1 MSTIKNPTRFA
12 ELEYCLQGYFDGKL
26 APVMKQVR
34 DELTHKQLEER
45 GRYQSSLAGVL
56 ASANPYVNN
65 TEFVLKQTG
74 KWNSKTTEDYLAM
87 CNQKIWKDKNIVKD
101 LALLAGEWRNA
112 VVKEIGRSKY
122 DALSKACGEDLAY
135 AYVAQR
141 MEDLMIGKLV
151 KDNTPKS
158 TMDYILRKAAQ
169 NSIWGLQEELMK
181 SPLTAEIE
189 ARGEKAYK
197 PSKTEKFAGRA
208 TASVMDAVTMGGIG
222 SWKSLATL
230 VGSDMALGYVLDSKK
245 GNAEQR
251 KEQVMELSISKGVF
265 GQNGNAFTGFR
276 SQAKKV
282 NATDNGYVK
291 TLNSKFHNKI
301 HIPQKAFTPMAW
313 TDNSLS
319 FLSKKSKIKFPFQ
332 KEQEKRNDP
341 KYKNV
346 PLIVAPGKEDAY
358 LEEKAKHDAA
368 KVAEAERI
376 IKERNETEALQE
388 DAEQQQS
395 EDTQQ
400 EQPERDNSNGWEGLL
415 KNFGL
420 NGFSD
425 IGNNLGY
432 VIAMLPDILV
442 GLFTGKTQSLGLKDN
457 MMPIAAILAG
467 MFVKNPLLKM
477 TLIGMGGTNLLNK
490 AGHEALANKRESNDG
505 NAVSYDNTTSQAVQ
519 YKSYPDEPLNPRIA
533 NPVLQGNCLVATID
547 RVPYT
552 IQLPEHVVGA
562 YQAGALPLN
571 TLANAVL
578 AKSDQMRQMA
588 EHNYGEQ
595 EVRSVRNEAMENAEQ
610 REVIQRSR

>member
-230 VGSDMALGYVLDSKK
+230 VGSDMALGYILDSKK
-245 GNAEQR
+245 GNGEQR
-251 KEQVMELSISKGVF
+251 KEQAMELSISKGVF

-291 TLNSKFHNKI
+291 TLNSKLHNKI

-313 TDNSLS
+313 TDNS
-319 FLSKKSKIKFPFQ
+319 FKFPFQ

-368 KVAEAERI
+368 KIAEAERI

-395 EDTQQ
+395 EETQQ

-477 TLIGMGGTNLLNK
+477 TLIGMGGANLLNK

-588 EHNYGEQ
+588 ERNYGEQ

>member
-230 VGSDMALGYVLDSKK
+230 VGSDMALGYILDSKK
-245 GNAEQR
+245 GNGEQR
-251 KEQVMELSISKGVF
+251 KEQAMELSISKGVF

-291 TLNSKFHNKI
+291 TLNSKLHNKI

-313 TDNSLS
+313 TDNS
-319 FLSKKSKIKFPFQ
+319 FKFPFQ

-368 KVAEAERI
+368 KIAEAERI

-395 EDTQQ
+395 EETQQ

-477 TLIGMGGTNLLNK
+477 TLIGMGGANLLNK

-519 YKSYPDEPLNPRIA
+519 YKSYPDEPLNPRIV

-588 EHNYGEQ
+588 ERNYGEQ
-595 EVRSVRNEAMENAEQ
+595 EVRSVRNEAMENAEC

>member
-1 MSTIKNPTRFA
+1 MNTINNPMRFA
-12 ELEYCLQGYFDGKL
+12 ELEYCLQSYFDGKL
-26 APVMKQVR
+26 VPMMKQVQDTLANKQV
-34 DELTHKQLEER
+34 DEK
-45 GRYQSSLAGVL
+45 GRYQSSLAGIF
-56 ASANPYVNN
+56 ASVNPYADN
-65 TEFVLKQTG
+65 TDYVLKHTG

-87 CNQKIWKDKNIVKD
+87 CNQKIWKDKAIVKD
-101 LALLAGEWRNA
+101 LATIAGEWRNA

-135 AYVAQR
+135 AYIAQR
-141 MEDLMIGKLV
+141 MENLMIGKLV

-169 NSIWGLQEELMK
+169 DSIWGMQEELMK

-197 PSKTEKFAGRA
+197 PSKTEKLAGKA
-208 TASVMDAVTMGGIG
+208 TASVVDAVTMGGIG
-222 SWKSLATL
+222 SWKSLATF
-230 VGSDMALGYVLDSKK
+230 VGSDMALGYALDTKK
-245 GNAEQR
+245 GNTEHR
-251 KEQVMELSISKGVF
+251 KEQAMELSISKGVF
-265 GQNGNAFTGFR
+265 GQSGNAFACFR

-282 NATDNGYVK
+282 NATDNGYLK
-291 TLNSKFHNKI
+291 SINSKLNNKI
-301 HIPQKAFTPMAW
+301 HIPQKAITRMAW
-313 TDNSLS
+313 TDNSY
-319 FLSKKSKIKFPFQ
+319 KFPFLQ
-332 KEQEKRNDP
+332 EQEKRNNT
-341 KYKNV
+341 KYKDV

-358 LEEKAKHDAA
+358 LKDKAKNEAA

-376 IKERNETEALQE
+376 IKEKNEAEALQE

-400 EQPERDNSNGWEGLL
+400 EQPERDNSNGWDGLL

-420 NGFSD
+420 DGFSD

-442 GLFTGKTQSLGLKDN
+442 GMLTGKTQSLGLKDN
-457 MMPIAAILAG
+457 MMPIAAVLAG

-477 TLIGMGGTNLLNK
+477 TLIGMGGANLLNK
-490 AGHEALANKRESNDG
+490 AGHEALANKQEGNVALGSNT
-505 NAVSYDNTTSQAVQ
+505 NAVR
-519 YKSYPDEPLNPRIA
+519 YKSYPDEPLNPRIT

-547 RVPYT
+547 KVPYT

-571 TLANAVL
+571 TLANSIL
-578 AKSDQMRQMA
+578 AKSDQMRQVA
-588 EHNYGEQ
+588 GRSYGEH
-595 EVRSVRNEAMENAEQ
+595 EVRNEAMENAEQ

>member
-1 MSTIKNPTRFA
+1 MNTINNPIRFA
-12 ELEYCLQGYFDGKL
+12 ELEYCLQSYFDGKL
-26 APVMKQVR
+26 VPKMKQVQDTLANKQV
-34 DELTHKQLEER
+34 DEK
-45 GRYQSSLAGVL
+45 GRYQSSLAGIF
-56 ASANPYVNN
+56 ASVNPYADN
-65 TEFVLKQTG
+65 TDYVLKHTG

-87 CNQKIWKDKNIVKD
+87 CNQKIWKDKAIVKD
-101 LALLAGEWRNA
+101 LATIAGEWRNA

-135 AYVAQR
+135 AYIAQR
-141 MEDLMIGKLV
+141 MENLMIGKLV

-169 NSIWGLQEELMK
+169 DSIWGLQEELMK

-197 PSKTEKFAGRA
+197 PSKTEKFAGKA
-208 TASVMDAVTMGGIG
+208 TASVIDAVTMGGIG
-222 SWKSLATL
+222 SWKSLATF
-230 VGSDMALGYVLDSKK
+230 VGSDMALGYALDTKK
-245 GNAEQR
+245 GNTEHR
-251 KEQVMELSISKGVF
+251 KEQAMELSISKGVF
-265 GQNGNAFTGFR
+265 GQSGNAFASFR

-282 NATDNGYVK
+282 NATDNGYLK
-291 TLNSKFHNKI
+291 SINSKLNNKI
-301 HIPQKAFTPMAW
+301 HIPQKAITRMAW
-313 TDNSLS
+313 TDNSY
-319 FLSKKSKIKFPFQ
+319 KFPFLQ
-332 KEQEKRNDP
+332 EQEKRNNP
-341 KYKNV
+341 KYKDV

-358 LEEKAKHDAA
+358 LKDKAKNEAA

-376 IKERNETEALQE
+376 IKEKNEAESLQE

-400 EQPERDNSNGWEGLL
+400 EQPERDNSNGWDGLL

-420 NGFSD
+420 DGFSD

-442 GLFTGKTQSLGLKDN
+442 GMLTGKTQSLGLKDN
-457 MMPIAAILAG
+457 MMPIAAVLAG

-477 TLIGMGGTNLLNK
+477 TLIGMGGANLLNK
-490 AGHEALANKRESNDG
+490 AGHEALANKQEG
-505 NAVSYDNTTSQAVQ
+505 NAALCSNTNAVR
-519 YKSYPDEPLNPRIA
+519 YKSYPDEPLNPRIT

-547 RVPYT
+547 KVPYT

-562 YQAGALPLN
+562 YQTGALPLN
-571 TLANAVL
+571 TLANSILV
-578 AKSDQMRQMA
+578 KSDQMRQVA
-588 EHNYGEQ
+588 GRSYGEH
-595 EVRSVRNEAMENAEQ
+595 EVRNEAMENAEQ

>member
-112 VVKEIGRSKY
+112 MVKEIGRSKY

-208 TASVMDAVTMGGIG
+208 TASVVDAVTMGGIG

-230 VGSDMALGYVLDSKK
+230 VGSDMALGYILDSKK
-245 GNAEQR
+245 GNGEQR
-251 KEQVMELSISKGVF
+251 KEQAMELSISKGVF

-291 TLNSKFHNKI
+291 TLNSKLHNKI

-313 TDNSLS
+313 TDNS
-319 FLSKKSKIKFPFQ
+319 FKFPFQ

-376 IKERNETEALQE
+376 IQEKKEAEAQQTET
-388 DAEQQQS
+388 DEQQQAQS
-395 EDTQQ
+395 EEELQD
-400 EQPERDNSNGWEGLL
+400 QPENDNSNGWEGLL

-477 TLIGMGGTNLLNK
+477 TLIGMGGANLLNK

-505 NAVSYDNTTSQAVQ
+505 NAVSYDNTTAQAVQ

-588 EHNYGEQ
+588 ERNYGEQ
-595 EVRSVRNEAMENAEQ
+595 EVRNMRSEAMENAEQ

>member
-230 VGSDMALGYVLDSKK
+230 VGSDMALGYILDSKK
-245 GNAEQR
+245 GNGEQR
-251 KEQVMELSISKGVF
+251 KEQAMELSISKGVF

-291 TLNSKFHNKI
+291 TLNSKLHNKI

-313 TDNSLS
+313 TDNS
-319 FLSKKSKIKFPFQ
+319 FKFPFQ

-368 KVAEAERI
+368 KIAEAERI

-395 EDTQQ
+395 EETQQ

-477 TLIGMGGTNLLNK
+477 TLIGMGGANLLNK

-519 YKSYPDEPLNPRIA
+519 YKSYPDEPLNPRIV

-562 YQAGALPLN
+562 YQAGSLPLN

-588 EHNYGEQ
+588 ERNYGEQ
-595 EVRSVRNEAMENAEQ
+595 EVRSVRNEAMENAEL

>member
-26 APVMKQVR
+26 ASVMKQVR
-34 DELTHKQLEER
+34 DDLTHKQLEER

-208 TASVMDAVTMGGIG
+208 TALVVDAVTMGGIG

-230 VGSDMALGYVLDSKK
+230 VGSDMALGYILDSKK

-265 GQNGNAFTGFR
+265 GQNGNTFTGFR

-291 TLNSKFHNKI
+291 TLNSKLHNKI

-313 TDNSLS
+313 TDNS
-319 FLSKKSKIKFPFQ
+319 FKFPFQ

-376 IKERNETEALQE
+376 IQEKKDAEAQQTET
-388 DAEQQQS
+388 DEQQQAQS
-395 EDTQQ
+395 EEEQQ
-400 EQPERDNSNGWEGLL
+400 EQPENDNSNGWEGLL

-477 TLIGMGGTNLLNK
+477 TLIGMGGANLLNK
-490 AGHEALANKRESNDG
+490 AGHEALANKQEGNDG
-505 NAVSYDNTTSQAVQ
+505 NAVSYGNTTAQAVQ

-588 EHNYGEQ
+588 ERNYGEQ
-595 EVRSVRNEAMENAEQ
+595 EVRNVRNEAMENAEQ

>member
-230 VGSDMALGYVLDSKK
+230 VGSDMALGYILDSKK
-245 GNAEQR
+245 GNGEQR
-251 KEQVMELSISKGVF
+251 KEQAMELSISKGVF

-291 TLNSKFHNKI
+291 TLNSKLHNKI
-301 HIPQKAFTPMAW
+301 HIPQKAFTHMAW
-313 TDNSLS
+313 TDNS
-319 FLSKKSKIKFPFQ
+319 FKFPFQ

-368 KVAEAERI
+368 KIAEAERI
-376 IKERNETEALQE
+376 IQEKKEAEAQQTET
-388 DAEQQQS
+388 DEQQQVQS
-395 EDTQQ
+395 EEELQD
-400 EQPERDNSNGWEGLL
+400 QPENDNSNGWEGLL

-477 TLIGMGGTNLLNK
+477 TLIGMGGANLLNK
-490 AGHEALANKRESNDG
+490 AGHEALANKQEGNDG
-505 NAVSYDNTTSQAVQ
+505 NAVSYGNTTAQAVQ

-533 NPVLQGNCLVATID
+533 NPVLQGNCLVTTID

-578 AKSDQMRQMA
+578 AKSDQTRQMA
-588 EHNYGEQ
+588 ERNYGEQ
-595 EVRSVRNEAMENAEQ
+595 EVRNVRNEAMENAEL

>member
-1 MSTIKNPTRFA
+1 MNTINNPMRFA
-12 ELEYCLQGYFDGKL
+12 ELEYCLQSYFDGKL
-26 APVMKQVR
+26 VPMMKQVQDTLANKKV
-34 DELTHKQLEER
+34 DEK
-45 GRYQSSLAGVL
+45 GRYQSSLAGIF
-56 ASANPYVNN
+56 ASVNPYADN
-65 TEFVLKQTG
+65 TDYVLKHTG

-87 CNQKIWKDKNIVKD
+87 CNQKIWKDKTIVKD
-101 LALLAGEWRNA
+101 LATIAGEWRNA

-122 DALSKACGEDLAY
+122 EALSKACGEDLAY
-135 AYVAQR
+135 AYIVQR
-141 MEDLMIGKLV
+141 MENLMIGKLV

-169 NSIWGLQEELMK
+169 DSMWGLQEELMK

-197 PSKTEKFAGRA
+197 PSKTEKFAGKA
-208 TASVMDAVTMGGIG
+208 TASVVDAVTMGGIG
-222 SWKSLATL
+222 SWKSLATF
-230 VGSDMALGYVLDSKK
+230 VGSDMALGYALDTKK
-245 GNAEQR
+245 GNTEHR
-251 KEQVMELSISKGVF
+251 KEQAMELSISKGVF
-265 GQNGNAFTGFR
+265 GQSGNAFAGFR

-282 NATDNGYVK
+282 NATDNGYLK
-291 TLNSKFHNKI
+291 SINSKLNNKI
-301 HIPQKAFTPMAW
+301 HIPQKAITRMAW
-313 TDNSLS
+313 TDNSY
-319 FLSKKSKIKFPFQ
+319 KFPFLQ
-332 KEQEKRNDP
+332 EQEKRNNP
-341 KYKNV
+341 KYKDV

-358 LEEKAKHDAA
+358 LKDKAKNEAA

-376 IKERNETEALQE
+376 IKEKNETEALQE

-400 EQPERDNSNGWEGLL
+400 EQPERDNSNGWDGLL

-420 NGFSD
+420 DGFGD

-442 GLFTGKTQSLGLKDN
+442 GMFTGKTQSLGLKDN
-457 MMPIAAILAG
+457 MMPIAAVLAG

-477 TLIGMGGTNLLNK
+477 TLIGMGGANLLNK
-490 AGHEALANKRESNDG
+490 AGHEALANKQEGNESNVALG
-505 NAVSYDNTTSQAVQ
+505 SNTNAVR
-519 YKSYPDEPLNPRIA
+519 YKSYPDEPLNPRIT

-547 RVPYT
+547 KVPYT

-571 TLANAVL
+571 TLANSIL
-578 AKSDQMRQMA
+578 AKSDQMRLVA
-588 EHNYGEQ
+588 GRSYGEH
-595 EVRSVRNEAMENAEQ
+595 EVRNEAMENAEQ

>member
-34 DELTHKQLEER
+34 DDLTHKQLEER

-56 ASANPYVNN
+56 ASANPYVDN
-65 TEFVLKQTG
+65 TDFVLKQTG

-158 TMDYILRKAAQ
+158 TVDYILRKAAQ

-208 TASVMDAVTMGGIG
+208 TASVVDAVTMGGIG

-230 VGSDMALGYVLDSKK
+230 VGSDMALGYILDSKK
-245 GNAEQR
+245 GNGELR
-251 KEQVMELSISKGVF
+251 KEQAMELSISKGVF

-291 TLNSKFHNKI
+291 TLNSKLHNKI

-313 TDNSLS
+313 TDNS
-319 FLSKKSKIKFPFQ
+319 FKFPFQ

-376 IKERNETEALQE
+376 IQEKKEAEAQQTET
-388 DAEQQQS
+388 DEQQQAQS
-395 EDTQQ
+395 EEELQD
-400 EQPERDNSNGWEGLL
+400 QPENDNSNGWEGLL

-477 TLIGMGGTNLLNK
+477 TLIGMGGANLLNK

-578 AKSDQMRQMA
+578 VKSDQMRQMA
-588 EHNYGEQ
+588 ERNYGEQ

>member
-34 DELTHKQLEER
+34 DDLTHKQLEER

-208 TASVMDAVTMGGIG
+208 TASVVDAVTMGGIG

-230 VGSDMALGYVLDSKK
+230 VGSDMALGYILDSKN
-245 GNAEQR
+245 GNGEQR
-251 KEQVMELSISKGVF
+251 KEQAMELSISKGVF
-265 GQNGNAFTGFR
+265 GQNGNAFTVFR

-291 TLNSKFHNKI
+291 TLNSKLHNKI
-301 HIPQKAFTPMAW
+301 HIPQKAFTPMTW
-313 TDNSLS
+313 TDNS
-319 FLSKKSKIKFPFQ
+319 FKFPFQ

-368 KVAEAERI
+368 KIAEAERI

-395 EDTQQ
+395 EETQQ

-477 TLIGMGGTNLLNK
+477 TLIGMGGANLLNK

-505 NAVSYDNTTSQAVQ
+505 NAVSYGNTTAQAVQ

-588 EHNYGEQ
+588 ERNYGEQ
-595 EVRSVRNEAMENAEQ
+595 EVRNVRNEAMENAEQ

>member
-230 VGSDMALGYVLDSKK
+230 VGSDMALGYILDSKK
-245 GNAEQR
+245 GNGEQR

-291 TLNSKFHNKI
+291 TLNSKLHNKI

-313 TDNSLS
+313 TDNS
-319 FLSKKSKIKFPFQ
+319 FKFPFQ

-395 EDTQQ
+395 EETQQ

-477 TLIGMGGTNLLNK
+477 TLIGMGGANLLNK

-519 YKSYPDEPLNPRIA
+519 YKSYPDEPLNPRIV

-588 EHNYGEQ
+588 ERNYGEQ

>member
-26 APVMKQVR
+26 ALVMKQVR
-34 DELTHKQLEER
+34 DDLTHKQLEER

-56 ASANPYVNN
+56 ASTNPYADN

-74 KWNSKTTEDYLAM
+74 KWNSKTTEDYLEM
-87 CNQKIWKDKNIVKD
+87 CNQKILKDKNIVKD
-101 LALLAGEWRNA
+101 LATIAGEWRNA

-122 DALSKACGEDLAY
+122 DTLSKACGEDLAY

-169 NSIWGLQEELMK
+169 NSIWGMQEELLK

-208 TASVMDAVTMGGIG
+208 TASVVDAVTMGGIG
-222 SWKSLATL
+222 SWKSLATF
-230 VGSDMALGYVLDSKK
+230 VGSDMALGYVLDTKK
-245 GNAEQR
+245 GNGEQR
-251 KEQVMELSISKGVF
+251 KEQAMELSISKGVF
-265 GQNGNAFTGFR
+265 GQNGNAFTCFR

-291 TLNSKFHNKI
+291 TLNSKLHNKI
-301 HIPQKAFTPMAW
+301 HIPQKAFTPMEW
-313 TDNSLS
+313 TDNS
-319 FLSKKSKIKFPFQ
+319 FKFPFQ

-376 IKERNETEALQE
+376 IQEKEEAQQTET
-388 DAEQQQS
+388 DEQQQAQS
-395 EDTQQ
+395 EEELQ
-400 EQPERDNSNGWEGLL
+400 EQPENDNSNGWEGLL

-442 GLFTGKTQSLGLKDN
+442 DMFTGKTQSLGLKAN

-477 TLIGMGGTNLLNK
+477 TLIGMGGANLLNK
-490 AGHEALANKRESNDG
+490 AGHEALANKREGNDG
-505 NAVSYDNTTSQAVQ
+505 IAISYGNTTAQAVQ
-519 YKSYPDEPLNPRIA
+519 YKSYPDQPLNPRIA

-578 AKSDQMRQMA
+578 AKNDQMRQMA
-588 EHNYGEQ
+588 ERNYGEQ

>member
-1 MSTIKNPTRFA
+1 MNTINNPIRFA
-12 ELEYCLQGYFDGKL
+12 ELEYCQQSYFDGKL
-26 APVMKQVR
+26 VPLMKQVQDTLANKQV
-34 DELTHKQLEER
+34 DEK
-45 GRYQSSLAGVL
+45 GRYQSSLAGIF
-56 ASANPYVNN
+56 ASVNPYADN
-65 TEFVLKQTG
+65 TDYVLKHTG

-87 CNQKIWKDKNIVKD
+87 CNQKIWKDKVIVKD
-101 LALLAGEWRNA
+101 LATIAGEWRNA

-135 AYVAQR
+135 AYIAQR
-141 MEDLMIGKLV
+141 MENLMIGKLV

-169 NSIWGLQEELMK
+169 DSIWGLQEELMK

-197 PSKTEKFAGRA
+197 PSKTEKFAGKA
-208 TASVMDAVTMGGIG
+208 TASVVDAVTMGGIG
-222 SWKSLATL
+222 SWKSLATF
-230 VGSDMALGYVLDSKK
+230 VGSDMALGYALDTKK
-245 GNAEQR
+245 GNSEHR
-251 KEQVMELSISKGVF
+251 KEQAMELSISKGVF
-265 GQNGNAFTGFR
+265 GQSGNAFASFR

-282 NATDNGYVK
+282 NATDNGYLK
-291 TLNSKFHNKI
+291 SINSKLNNKI
-301 HIPQKAFTPMAW
+301 HIPQKAITRMAW
-313 TDNSLS
+313 TDNSY
-319 FLSKKSKIKFPFQ
+319 KFPFLQ
-332 KEQEKRNDP
+332 EQEKRNNP
-341 KYKNV
+341 KYKDV

-358 LEEKAKHDAA
+358 LKDKAKNEAA

-376 IKERNETEALQE
+376 IKEKNEAEALQE

-400 EQPERDNSNGWEGLL
+400 EQPERDNSNGWDGLL

-420 NGFSD
+420 DGFSD

-442 GLFTGKTQSLGLKDN
+442 GMLTGKTQSLGLKDN
-457 MMPIAAILAG
+457 MMPIAAVLAG

-477 TLIGMGGTNLLNK
+477 TLIGMGGANLLNK
-490 AGHEALANKRESNDG
+490 AGHEALANKQEG
-505 NAVSYDNTTSQAVQ
+505 NAALDSNTNAVR
-519 YKSYPDEPLNPRIA
+519 YKSYPDEPLNPRIT

-547 RVPYT
+547 KVPYT

-571 TLANAVL
+571 TLANSIL
-578 AKSDQMRQMA
+578 AKSDQMRQVA
-588 EHNYGEQ
+588 GRSYGEH
-595 EVRSVRNEAMENAEQ
+595 EVRNEAMENAEQ

>member
-34 DELTHKQLEER
+34 DDLTHKQLEER

-56 ASANPYVNN
+56 ASANPYVDN

-208 TASVMDAVTMGGIG
+208 TASVVDAVTMGGIG

-230 VGSDMALGYVLDSKK
+230 VGSDMALGYILDSKK
-245 GNAEQR
+245 GNGEQR
-251 KEQVMELSISKGVF
+251 KEQAMELSISKGVF

-291 TLNSKFHNKI
+291 TLNSKLHNKI

-313 TDNSLS
+313 TDNS
-319 FLSKKSKIKFPFQ
+319 FKFPFQ

-376 IKERNETEALQE
+376 IQEKKEAEAQQTET
-388 DAEQQQS
+388 DEQQQAQS
-395 EDTQQ
+395 EEELQ
-400 EQPERDNSNGWEGLL
+400 EQPENDNSNGWEGLL

-477 TLIGMGGTNLLNK
+477 TLIGMGGANLLNK

-588 EHNYGEQ
+588 ERNYGEQ
-595 EVRSVRNEAMENAEQ
+595 EVRNVRNEAMENAEQ

>member
-208 TASVMDAVTMGGIG
+208 TASVVDAVTMGGIG

-245 GNAEQR
+245 GNGEQR
-251 KEQVMELSISKGVF
+251 KEQAMELSISKGVF

-291 TLNSKFHNKI
+291 TLNSKLHNKI

-313 TDNSLS
+313 TDNS
-319 FLSKKSKIKFPFQ
+319 FKFPFQ

-368 KVAEAERI
+368 KIAEAERI

-395 EDTQQ
+395 EETQQ

-477 TLIGMGGTNLLNK
+477 TLIGMGGANLLNK

-519 YKSYPDEPLNPRIA
+519 YKSYPDEPLNPRIV

-588 EHNYGEQ
+588 ERNYGEQ

>member
-1 MSTIKNPTRFA
+1 MNTINNPMRFA
-12 ELEYCLQGYFDGKL
+12 ELEYCLQSYFDGKL
-26 APVMKQVR
+26 VPMMKQVQDTLANKKV
-34 DELTHKQLEER
+34 DEK
-45 GRYQSSLAGVL
+45 GRYQSSLAGIF
-56 ASANPYVNN
+56 ASVNPYADN
-65 TEFVLKQTG
+65 TDYVLKHTG

-87 CNQKIWKDKNIVKD
+87 CNQKIWKDKTIVKD
-101 LALLAGEWRNA
+101 LATIAGEWRNA

-135 AYVAQR
+135 AYIAQR
-141 MEDLMIGKLV
+141 MENLMIGKLV

-169 NSIWGLQEELMK
+169 DSIWGLQEELMK

-197 PSKTEKFAGRA
+197 PSKTEKFAGKA
-208 TASVMDAVTMGGIG
+208 TASVVDAVTMGGIG
-222 SWKSLATL
+222 SWKSLATF
-230 VGSDMALGYVLDSKK
+230 VGSDMALGYALDTKK
-245 GNAEQR
+245 GNTEHC
-251 KEQVMELSISKGVF
+251 KEQAMELSISKGVF
-265 GQNGNAFTGFR
+265 GQSGNAFAGFR

-282 NATDNGYVK
+282 NATDNGYLK
-291 TLNSKFHNKI
+291 SINSKLNNKI
-301 HIPQKAFTPMAW
+301 HIPQKAIIRMAW
-313 TDNSLS
+313 TDNSY
-319 FLSKKSKIKFPFQ
+319 KFPFLQ
-332 KEQEKRNDP
+332 EQEKRNNP
-341 KYKNV
+341 KYKDV

-358 LEEKAKHDAA
+358 LKDKAKNEAA

-376 IKERNETEALQE
+376 IKEKNETEALQE

-400 EQPERDNSNGWEGLL
+400 EQPERDNSNGWDGLL

-420 NGFSD
+420 DGFSD

-442 GLFTGKTQSLGLKDN
+442 GMFTGKTQSLGLKDN
-457 MMPIAAILAG
+457 MMPIAAVLAG

-477 TLIGMGGTNLLNK
+477 TLIGMGGANLLNK
-490 AGHEALANKRESNDG
+490 AGHEALANKQEGNESNMALG
-505 NAVSYDNTTSQAVQ
+505 SNTNAVR
-519 YKSYPDEPLNPRIA
+519 YKSYPDEPLNPRIT

-547 RVPYT
+547 KVPYT

-571 TLANAVL
+571 TLANSIL
-578 AKSDQMRQMA
+578 AKSDQMRLFA
-588 EHNYGEQ
+588 GRSYGEH
-595 EVRSVRNEAMENAEQ
+595 EVRNEAMENAEQ
-610 REVIQRSR
+610 REIIQRSR

>member
-12 ELEYCLQGYFDGKL
+12 ELEFCLQRYFDGKL

-34 DELTHKQLEER
+34 DDLTHKQLEER

-56 ASANPYVNN
+56 ASANPYTDN

-74 KWNSKTTEDYLAM
+74 KWNSKTTEDYLEM

-101 LALLAGEWRNA
+101 LATIAGEWRNA

-169 NSIWGLQEELMK
+169 NSIWGLQEELLK

-208 TASVMDAVTMGGIG
+208 TALVVDAVTMGGIG

-230 VGSDMALGYVLDSKK
+230 VGSDMALGYILDSKK

-265 GQNGNAFTGFR
+265 GQNGNTFTGFR

-291 TLNSKFHNKI
+291 TLNSKLHNKI

-313 TDNSLS
+313 TDNS
-319 FLSKKSKIKFPFQ
+319 FKFPFQ
-332 KEQEKRNDP
+332 KEHEKRNDP

-376 IKERNETEALQE
+376 IQEKAEAQQTET
-388 DAEQQQS
+388 DEQQQAQTD
-395 EDTQQ
+395 EELQ
-400 EQPERDNSNGWEGLL
+400 EQPEKDNSNGWEGLL

-442 GLFTGKTQSLGLKDN
+442 GLFTGKTQSLGLKAN

-477 TLIGMGGTNLLNK
+477 TLIGMGGANLLNK
-490 AGHEALANKRESNDG
+490 AGHEALANKREGNDG
-505 NAVSYDNTTSQAVQ
+505 IAISYGNTTAQAVQ

-578 AKSDQMRQMA
+578 AKNDQMRQMA
-588 EHNYGEQ
+588 ERNYGEQ

>member
-1 MSTIKNPTRFA
+1 MSTIKNPTCFA

-208 TASVMDAVTMGGIG
+208 TASVVDAVTMGGIG

-230 VGSDMALGYVLDSKK
+230 VGSDMALGYILDSKK
-245 GNAEQR
+245 GNGEQR
-251 KEQVMELSISKGVF
+251 KEQAMELSISKGVF

-291 TLNSKFHNKI
+291 TLNSKLHNKI

-313 TDNSLS
+313 TDNS
-319 FLSKKSKIKFPFQ
+319 FKFPFQ

-376 IKERNETEALQE
+376 IQEKKDAEAQQTET
-388 DAEQQQS
+388 DEQQQAQS
-395 EDTQQ
+395 EEEQQ
-400 EQPERDNSNGWEGLL
+400 EQPENDNSNGWEGLL

-420 NGFSD
+420 DGFSD

-477 TLIGMGGTNLLNK
+477 TLIGMGGANLLNK
-490 AGHEALANKRESNDG
+490 AGHEALANKQEGNDG
-505 NAVSYDNTTSQAVQ
+505 NAVSYGNTTAQAVQ

-588 EHNYGEQ
+588 ERNYGEQ
-595 EVRSVRNEAMENAEQ
+595 EVRNVRNEAMENAEQ

>member
-230 VGSDMALGYVLDSKK
+230 VGSDMALGYILDSKK
-245 GNAEQR
+245 GNGEQR
-251 KEQVMELSISKGVF
+251 KEQAMELSISKGVF

-291 TLNSKFHNKI
+291 TLNSKLHNKI

-313 TDNSLS
+313 TDNS
-319 FLSKKSKIKFPFQ
+319 FKFPFQ

-376 IKERNETEALQE
+376 IQEKKEAQQTET
-388 DAEQQQS
+388 DEQQQAQS
-395 EDTQQ
+395 EEELQ
-400 EQPERDNSNGWEGLL
+400 EQPENDNSNGWEGLL

-442 GLFTGKTQSLGLKDN
+442 GLFTGKTQSLGLKAN

-477 TLIGMGGTNLLNK
+477 TLIGMGGANLLNK
-490 AGHEALANKRESNDG
+490 AGHEALANKREGNDG
-505 NAVSYDNTTSQAVQ
+505 NAVSYGNTTAQAVQ

-562 YQAGALPLN
+562 YQVGALPLN

-595 EVRSVRNEAMENAEQ
+595 EVRSVRNEAMENSEQ

>member
-112 VVKEIGRSKY
+112 VVKEIGRNKY

-208 TASVMDAVTMGGIG
+208 TASVVDAVTMGGIG

-230 VGSDMALGYVLDSKK
+230 VGSDMALGYILDSKK
-245 GNAEQR
+245 GNGEQR
-251 KEQVMELSISKGVF
+251 KEQAMELSISKGVF

-291 TLNSKFHNKI
+291 TLNSKLHNKI
-301 HIPQKAFTPMAW
+301 HIPQKAFTHMAW
-313 TDNSLS
+313 TDNS
-319 FLSKKSKIKFPFQ
+319 FKFPFQ

-368 KVAEAERI
+368 KIAEAERI
-376 IKERNETEALQE
+376 IQEKKEAEAQQTET
-388 DAEQQQS
+388 DEQQQVQS
-395 EDTQQ
+395 EEELQ
-400 EQPERDNSNGWEGLL
+400 EQPENDNSNGWEGLL

-420 NGFSD
+420 DGFSD

-477 TLIGMGGTNLLNK
+477 TLIGMGGANLLNK

-505 NAVSYDNTTSQAVQ
+505 NAVSYGNTTAQAVQ

-533 NPVLQGNCLVATID
+533 NPVLQGNCLVTTID

-578 AKSDQMRQMA
+578 AKSDQTRQMA
-588 EHNYGEQ
+588 ERNYGEQ
-595 EVRSVRNEAMENAEQ
+595 EVRNVRNEAMENAEL

>member
-34 DELTHKQLEER
+34 DDLTHKQLEER

-56 ASANPYVNN
+56 ASANPYVDN

-208 TASVMDAVTMGGIG
+208 TASVVDAVTMGGIG

-230 VGSDMALGYVLDSKK
+230 VGSDMALGYILDSKK

-265 GQNGNAFTGFR
+265 GQNGNTFTGFR

-291 TLNSKFHNKI
+291 TLNSKLHNKI

-313 TDNSLS
+313 TDNS
-319 FLSKKSKIKFPFQ
+319 FKFPFQ

-376 IKERNETEALQE
+376 IQEKKEAEAQQTET
-388 DAEQQQS
+388 DEQQQAQS
-395 EDTQQ
+395 EEELQD
-400 EQPERDNSNGWEGLL
+400 QPENDNSNGWEGLL

-420 NGFSD
+420 DGFSD

-477 TLIGMGGTNLLNK
+477 TLIGMGGANLLNK
-490 AGHEALANKRESNDG
+490 AGHEALANKQEGNDG
-505 NAVSYDNTTSQAVQ
+505 NAVSYGNTTAQAVQ

-533 NPVLQGNCLVATID
+533 NPVLQGNCLVATIE

-588 EHNYGEQ
+588 ERNYGEQ
-595 EVRSVRNEAMENAEQ
+595 EVRNVRNEAMENAEQ

>member
-12 ELEYCLQGYFDGKL
+12 ELEYCLQEYFDGKL
-26 APVMKQVR
+26 ALVMKQVR
-34 DELTHKQLEER
+34 DDLTHKQLEER

-56 ASANPYVNN
+56 ASANPYADN
-65 TEFVLKQTG
+65 TDFVLKQTG
-74 KWNSKTTEDYLAM
+74 KWNSKTTEDYLEM

-169 NSIWGLQEELMK
+169 NSIWGLQEELLK

-208 TASVMDAVTMGGIG
+208 TASVVDAVTMGGIG

-230 VGSDMALGYVLDSKK
+230 VGSDMALGYILDSKK
-245 GNAEQR
+245 GNGEQR
-251 KEQVMELSISKGVF
+251 KEQAMELSISKGVF

-291 TLNSKFHNKI
+291 TLNSKLHNKI

-313 TDNSLS
+313 TDNS
-319 FLSKKSKIKFPFQ
+319 FKFPFQ

-400 EQPERDNSNGWEGLL
+400 EQPERDNSNGWDGLL

-420 NGFSD
+420 DGFGD

-442 GLFTGKTQSLGLKDN
+442 GMFTGKTQSLGLKDN
-457 MMPIAAILAG
+457 MIPIASILAG

-477 TLIGMGGTNLLNK
+477 TLIGMGGANLLNK
-490 AGHEALANKRESNDG
+490 AGYEALANKQEGNESNVALG
-505 NAVSYDNTTSQAVQ
+505 SNTNAVR

-547 RVPYT
+547 KVPYT

-571 TLANAVL
+571 TLANSIL
-578 AKSDQMRQMA
+578 AKSDQMRLVA
-588 EHNYGEQ
+588 GRSYGEH
-595 EVRSVRNEAMENAEQ
+595 EVRNEAMENAEQ

>member
-34 DELTHKQLEER
+34 DDLTHKQLEER

-158 TMDYILRKAAQ
+158 TMEYILRKAAQ

-230 VGSDMALGYVLDSKK
+230 VGSDMALGYILDSKK
-245 GNAEQR
+245 GNGEQR
-251 KEQVMELSISKGVF
+251 KEQAMELSISKGVF

-291 TLNSKFHNKI
+291 TLNSKLHNKI
-301 HIPQKAFTPMAW
+301 HIPQKAFTHMAW
-313 TDNSLS
+313 TDNS
-319 FLSKKSKIKFPFQ
+319 FKFPFQ

-368 KVAEAERI
+368 KIAEAERI
-376 IKERNETEALQE
+376 IQEKKEAEAQQTET
-388 DAEQQQS
+388 DEQQQVQS
-395 EDTQQ
+395 EEELQ
-400 EQPERDNSNGWEGLL
+400 EQPENDNSNGWEGLL

-420 NGFSD
+420 DGFSD

-477 TLIGMGGTNLLNK
+477 TLIGMGGANLLNK
-490 AGHEALANKRESNDG
+490 AGHEALANKQEGNDG
-505 NAVSYDNTTSQAVQ
+505 NAVSYGNTTAQAVQ

-533 NPVLQGNCLVATID
+533 NPVLQGNCLVTTID

-578 AKSDQMRQMA
+578 AKSDQTRQMA
-588 EHNYGEQ
+588 ERNYGEQ
-595 EVRSVRNEAMENAEQ
+595 EVRNVRNEAMENAEL

>member
-230 VGSDMALGYVLDSKK
+230 VGSDMALGYILDSKK
-245 GNAEQR
+245 GNGEQR
-251 KEQVMELSISKGVF
+251 KEQAMELSISKGVF

-291 TLNSKFHNKI
+291 TLNSKLHNKI

-313 TDNSLS
+313 TDNS
-319 FLSKKSKIKFPFQ
+319 FKFPFQ

-376 IKERNETEALQE
+376 IQEKKEAEAQQTET
-388 DAEQQQS
+388 DEQQQVQS
-395 EDTQQ
+395 EEELQ
-400 EQPERDNSNGWEGLL
+400 EQPENDNSNGWEGLL

-420 NGFSD
+420 DGFSD

-477 TLIGMGGTNLLNK
+477 TLIGMGGANLLNK
-490 AGHEALANKRESNDG
+490 AGHEALANKQEGNDG
-505 NAVSYDNTTSQAVQ
+505 NAVSYGNTTAQAVQ

-588 EHNYGEQ
+588 ERNYGEQ

>member
-1 MSTIKNPTRFA
+1 MNTINNPIRFA
-12 ELEYCLQGYFDGKL
+12 ELEYCLQSYFDGKL
-26 APVMKQVR
+26 VPKMKQVQDTLANKQV
-34 DELTHKQLEER
+34 DEK
-45 GRYQSSLAGVL
+45 GRYQSSLAGFF
-56 ASANPYVNN
+56 ASVNPYADN
-65 TEFVLKQTG
+65 TDYVLKHTG

-87 CNQKIWKDKNIVKD
+87 CNQKIWKDKLIVKD
-101 LALLAGEWRNA
+101 LATIAGEWRNA

-135 AYVAQR
+135 AYIAQR
-141 MEDLMIGKLV
+141 MENLMIGKLV

-169 NSIWGLQEELMK
+169 DSIWGLQEELMK

-197 PSKTEKFAGRA
+197 PSKTEKFAGKA
-208 TASVMDAVTMGGIG
+208 TASVVDAVTMGGIG
-222 SWKSLATL
+222 SWKSLATF
-230 VGSDMALGYVLDSKK
+230 VGSDMALGYALDTKK
-245 GNAEQR
+245 GNTEHR
-251 KEQVMELSISKGVF
+251 KEQAMELSISKGVF
-265 GQNGNAFTGFR
+265 GQSGNAFAGFR

-282 NATDNGYVK
+282 NATDNGYLK
-291 TLNSKFHNKI
+291 SINSKLNNKI
-301 HIPQKAFTPMAW
+301 HIPQKAITRMAW
-313 TDNSLS
+313 TDNSY
-319 FLSKKSKIKFPFQ
+319 KFPFLQ
-332 KEQEKRNDP
+332 EQEKRNNP
-341 KYKNV
+341 KYKDV

-358 LEEKAKHDAA
+358 LKDKAKNEAA

-376 IKERNETEALQE
+376 IKEKNEAESLQE

-400 EQPERDNSNGWEGLL
+400 EQPERDNSNGWDGLL

-420 NGFSD
+420 DGFSD

-442 GLFTGKTQSLGLKDN
+442 GMLTGKTQSLGLKDN
-457 MMPIAAILAG
+457 MMPIAAVLAG

-477 TLIGMGGTNLLNK
+477 TLIGMGGANLLNK
-490 AGHEALANKRESNDG
+490 AGHEALANKQEG
-505 NAVSYDNTTSQAVQ
+505 NAALCSNTNAVR
-519 YKSYPDEPLNPRIA
+519 YKSYPDEPLNPRIT

-547 RVPYT
+547 KVPYT

-562 YQAGALPLN
+562 YQGGALPLN
-571 TLANAVL
+571 TLANSIL
-578 AKSDQMRQMA
+578 AKSDQMRQVA
-588 EHNYGEQ
+588 GRSYGEH
-595 EVRSVRNEAMENAEQ
+595 EVRNEAMENAEQ

>member
-34 DELTHKQLEER
+34 DDLTHKQLEER

-230 VGSDMALGYVLDSKK
+230 VGSDMALGYILDSKK
-245 GNAEQR
+245 GNGEQR
-251 KEQVMELSISKGVF
+251 KEQAMELSISKGVF

-291 TLNSKFHNKI
+291 TLNSKLHNKI
-301 HIPQKAFTPMAW
+301 HIPQKAFTHMAW
-313 TDNSLS
+313 TDNS
-319 FLSKKSKIKFPFQ
+319 FKFPFQ

-368 KVAEAERI
+368 KIAEAERI
-376 IKERNETEALQE
+376 IQEKKEAEAQQTET
-388 DAEQQQS
+388 DEQQQVQS
-395 EDTQQ
+395 EEELQ
-400 EQPERDNSNGWEGLL
+400 EQPENDNSNGWEGLL

-477 TLIGMGGTNLLNK
+477 TLIGMGGANLLNK
-490 AGHEALANKRESNDG
+490 AGHEALANKQEGNDG
-505 NAVSYDNTTSQAVQ
+505 NAVSYGNTTAQAVQ

-533 NPVLQGNCLVATID
+533 NPVLQGNCLVTTID

-578 AKSDQMRQMA
+578 AKSDQTRQMA
-588 EHNYGEQ
+588 ERNYGEQ
-595 EVRSVRNEAMENAEQ
+595 EVRNVRNEAMENAEL

>member
-169 NSIWGLQEELMK
+169 NSIWGLQEELLK

-208 TASVMDAVTMGGIG
+208 TASVVDAVTMGGIG

-230 VGSDMALGYVLDSKK
+230 VGSDMALGYILDSKK
-245 GNAEQR
+245 GNGEQR
-251 KEQVMELSISKGVF
+251 KEQAMELSISKGVF

-291 TLNSKFHNKI
+291 TLNSKLHNKI

-313 TDNSLS
+313 TDNS
-319 FLSKKSKIKFPFQ
+319 FKFPFQ

-368 KVAEAERI
+368 KIAEAERI

-395 EDTQQ
+395 EETQQ

-477 TLIGMGGTNLLNK
+477 TLIGMGGANLLNK
-490 AGHEALANKRESNDG
+490 AGHEALANKQESNDG

-519 YKSYPDEPLNPRIA
+519 YKSYPDEPLNPRIV

-588 EHNYGEQ
+588 ERNYGEQ

>member
-34 DELTHKQLEER
+34 DDLTHKQLEER

-56 ASANPYVNN
+56 ASANPYADN
-65 TEFVLKQTG
+65 TDFVLKQTG
-74 KWNSKTTEDYLAM
+74 KWNSKTTEDYLEM

-208 TASVMDAVTMGGIG
+208 TASVVDAVTMGGIG

-230 VGSDMALGYVLDSKK
+230 VGSDMALGYILDSKK
-245 GNAEQR
+245 GNGEQR
-251 KEQVMELSISKGVF
+251 KEQAMELSISKGVF

-291 TLNSKFHNKI
+291 TLNSKLHNKI

-313 TDNSLS
+313 TDNS
-319 FLSKKSKIKFPFQ
+319 FKFPFQ

-368 KVAEAERI
+368 KIAEAERI

-400 EQPERDNSNGWEGLL
+400 EQPERDNSNGWDGLL

-420 NGFSD
+420 DGFGD

-442 GLFTGKTQSLGLKDN
+442 GMFTGKTQSLGLKDN
-457 MMPIAAILAG
+457 MMPIASILAG

-477 TLIGMGGTNLLNK
+477 TLIGMGGANLLNK
-490 AGHEALANKRESNDG
+490 AGHEALANKQEGNKSNVALG
-505 NAVSYDNTTSQAVQ
+505 SNTNAVR
-519 YKSYPDEPLNPRIA
+519 YKSYPDEPLNPRIT

-547 RVPYT
+547 KVPYT

-571 TLANAVL
+571 TLANSIL
-578 AKSDQMRQMA
+578 AKSDQMRLVA
-588 EHNYGEQ
+588 GRSYGEH
-595 EVRSVRNEAMENAEQ
+595 EVRNEAMENAEQ
-610 REVIQRSR
+610 REIIQRSR

>member
-1 MSTIKNPTRFA
+1 MTTKERMRFA
-12 ELEYCLQGYFDGKL
+12 ELEYCLQSYFDGKL
-26 APVMKQVR
+26 VPMMKQVQDTLANKQV
-34 DELTHKQLEER
+34 DEK
-45 GRYQSSLAGVL
+45 GRYQSSLAGIF
-56 ASANPYVNN
+56 ASVNPYADN
-65 TEFVLKQTG
+65 TDYVLKHTG

-87 CNQKIWKDKNIVKD
+87 CNQKIWKDKTIVKD
-101 LALLAGEWRNA
+101 LATIAGEWRNA

-135 AYVAQR
+135 AYIAQR
-141 MEDLMIGKLV
+141 MENLMIGKLV

-169 NSIWGLQEELMK
+169 DSMWGLQEELMK

-197 PSKTEKFAGRA
+197 PSKTEKFAGKA
-208 TASVMDAVTMGGIG
+208 TASVVDAVTMGGIG
-222 SWKSLATL
+222 SWKSLATF
-230 VGSDMALGYVLDSKK
+230 VGSDMALGYALDTKK
-245 GNAEQR
+245 GNTEHR
-251 KEQVMELSISKGVF
+251 KEQAMELSISKGVF
-265 GQNGNAFTGFR
+265 GQSGNAFAGFR

-282 NATDNGYVK
+282 NATDNGYLK
-291 TLNSKFHNKI
+291 SINSKLNNKI
-301 HIPQKAFTPMAW
+301 HIPQKAITRMAW
-313 TDNSLS
+313 TDNSY
-319 FLSKKSKIKFPFQ
+319 KFPFLQ
-332 KEQEKRNDP
+332 EQEKRNNP
-341 KYKNV
+341 KYKDV

-358 LEEKAKHDAA
+358 LKDKAKNEAA

-376 IKERNETEALQE
+376 IKEKNEAETLQE

-477 TLIGMGGTNLLNK
+477 TLIGMGGANLLNK
-490 AGHEALANKRESNDG
+490 AGHEALANKREGNDG
-505 NAVSYDNTTSQAVQ
+505 NAVSYGNTTAQAVQ

-588 EHNYGEQ
+588 ERNYGEQ
-595 EVRSVRNEAMENAEQ
+595 EVRNVRNEAMENAEQ

>member
-26 APVMKQVR
+26 APVMEQVR
-34 DELTHKQLEER
+34 DDLTHKQLEER

-245 GNAEQR
+245 GNGEQR
-251 KEQVMELSISKGVF
+251 KEQAMELSISKGVF

-291 TLNSKFHNKI
+291 TLNSKLHNKI

-313 TDNSLS
+313 TDNS
-319 FLSKKSKIKFPFQ
+319 FKFPFQ

-368 KVAEAERI
+368 KIAEAERI

-395 EDTQQ
+395 EETQQ

-477 TLIGMGGTNLLNK
+477 TLIGMGGANLLNK

-519 YKSYPDEPLNPRIA
+519 YKSYPDEPLNPRIV

-588 EHNYGEQ
+588 ERNYGEQ